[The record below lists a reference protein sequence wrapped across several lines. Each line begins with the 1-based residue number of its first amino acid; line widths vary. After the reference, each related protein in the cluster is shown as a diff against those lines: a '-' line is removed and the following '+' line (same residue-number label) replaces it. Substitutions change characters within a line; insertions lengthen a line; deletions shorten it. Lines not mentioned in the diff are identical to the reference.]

1 MRTERKHAMKK
12 LTLANLRTR
21 RRFLKSLAKKG
32 AVPAVVIY
40 SIHKN
45 APPVFAR
52 EPI

>member
-1 MRTERKHAMKK
+1 MRALIRFVMKK
-12 LTLANLRTR
+12 LRIENLKSR
-21 RRFLKSLAKKG
+21 RRFLKIAARKG
-32 AVPAVVIY
+32 IIPAVIVY